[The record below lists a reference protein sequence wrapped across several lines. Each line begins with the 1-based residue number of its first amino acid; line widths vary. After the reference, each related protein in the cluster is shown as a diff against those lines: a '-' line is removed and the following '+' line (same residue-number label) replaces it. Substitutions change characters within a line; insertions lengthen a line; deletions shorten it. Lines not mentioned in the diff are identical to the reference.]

1 MYMNS
6 VRLKSLLLLM
16 MLFIAFGCQKDDE
29 VPSYVVNNSVK
40 PVDFLTDNNYTTLNI
55 EVGYV
60 EGYQPTP
67 AALANLTGFL
77 AQRLNKPANITIT
90 QRTIPATGR
99 VSIDIYVIR
108 EIEKAQR
115 KSVTSGKVLT
125 AWIMFLDTEYSE
137 STSTSKV
144 LGIAYGAS
152 SMAVFEKTVYQYTQP
167 SMPSRSSLET
177 VIIDHEFGHILGL
190 VNNGTPMISP
200 HQDNSHGAHCSN
212 TECLM
217 YWKSEENI
225 DLNDLF
231 GTGAIPVLD
240 ANCLADLKA
249 AGGK

>member
-1 MYMNS
+1 MNS
-6 VRLKSLLLLM
+6 IRLKSLGLLM
-16 MLFIAFGCQKDDE
+16 ILVVAFGCQHDDE

-40 PVDFLTDNNYTTLNI
+40 PVDFLTDKNYAVLNI

-60 EGYQPTP
+60 EGYQPTS

-77 AQRLNKPANITIT
+77 QQRLNKSGNVTIT
-90 QRTIPATGR
+90 QHTIPATGR
-99 VSIDIYVIR
+99 VSVDIDVIR

-125 AWIMFLDTEYSE
+125 AWIMFLDAEYSE

-152 SMAVFEKTVYQYTQP
+152 SMAVFEKTVYAYTQP
-167 SMPSRSSLET
+167 TMPSRSTLET

-190 VNNGTPMISP
+190 VNNGTPMVLP

-212 TECLM
+212 SECLM

-225 DLNDLF
+225 NLNDLL
-231 GTGAIPVLD
+231 GADSMPVLD
-240 ANCLADLKA
+240 TNCITDLQA